1 MGGRLTAASE
11 GLGRGTTFTLRV
23 PIGAADGADEDEA
36 EDAAAETNAEVCDID
51 ANWHDAAVVA
61 PLPLRVLAA
70 DDDAL
75 CRKVLHKGLARLGAS
90 TTVVEDGAAAVAA
103 FAAERGA
110 FDLILLDQNMPVLT
124 GVAATAAIRRIGEQ
138 LGLPQP
144 PPVYLLSGDSQPEV
158 LAAALEA
165 GASGHLPKP
174 VPLAAV
180 ATLLA
185 AARRRVDAAAAREQG
200 VAAVPPRTPPD
211 AGDSPLRRRRCSDS
225 AIARVSA
232 GSATPFLRA

>member
-11 GLGRGTTFTLRV
+11 GLGRGTTFTLLV
-23 PIGAADGADEDEA
+23 PIGAADGSDEDEA

-51 ANWHDAAVVA
+51 ANDAPVVA
-61 PLPLRVLAA
+61 ALPLRVLAA

-75 CRKVLHKGLARLGAS
+75 CRKVLHKGLARLGAAA
-90 TTVVEDGAAAVAA
+90 TVVEDGAAAVAA
-103 FAAERGA
+103 FASERGA

-158 LAAALEA
+158 LASAREA
-165 GASGHLPKP
+165 GAAGHLPKP

-180 ATLLA
+180 ATLLE
-185 AARRRVDAAAAREQG
+185 AARRRVDAAAAREAG
-200 VAAVPPRTPPD
+200 VAVMPPRTPPD
-211 AGDSPLRRRRCSDS
+211 VCDASPPRRRRCSES